1 MIISRNVEYMP
12 FDKNGTITA
21 CQEILTENPSHVF
34 LTAFWENWHPSETL
48 QWADNF
54 FKHNNIPV
62 TWIINHW
69 SKHDIGWKK
78 FNNPVVFVDFVL
90 WRVYKEIVVKKK
102 NAVNTTWNADADQY
116 LFLTGKPDKFQR
128 IGLFYKLYKNDLLE
142 NCNYSLFMNPGMMAK
157 SKKYVPELS
166 NEEFES
172 FVLQHQ
178 RNPDNICYIE
188 QIDSL
193 HYGGIPYDPALYST
207 SLFRLISETH
217 MHLRTPW
224 PTEKTWL
231 TILNRNPFVIAG
243 DLGTCEYLQ
252 SRGIE
257 TFDKLFDIPT
267 YDNISSEH
275 DRLDH
280 VVAHVKQWMAGN
292 FDKDSVADMVEK
304 NYNRLIELALQEKAH
319 VENSTGH
326 NIDLLVDTCDFLA
339 GESS

>member
-12 FDKNGTITA
+12 FDKNGTIKA
-21 CQEILTENPSHVF
+21 CQEILNEKPSHVF

-69 SKHDIGWKK
+69 SKPDIGWKK
-78 FNNPVVFVDFVL
+78 FNNPIVFVDFVL
-90 WRVYKEIVVKKK
+90 WRVYKEVVIKKK
-102 NAVNTTWNADADQY
+102 NAVNTIWNPDADQY

-142 NCNYSLFMNPGMMAK
+142 NCNYSLFMNPGMIAK

-207 SLFRLISETH
+207 SLFRLISETN

-267 YDNISSEH
+267 YDNISSWH
-275 DRLDH
+275 GRLDH
-280 VVAHVKQWMAGN
+280 VVAHVKQWMDRN
-292 FDKDSVADMVEK
+292 FDKDRVADMVEK
-304 NYNRLIELALQEKAH
+304 NYNRLVELALQEKAH
-319 VENSTGH
+319 VENSTGYD
-326 NIDLLVDTCDFLA
+326 IDVLVDTCDFLA
-339 GESS
+339 GESN